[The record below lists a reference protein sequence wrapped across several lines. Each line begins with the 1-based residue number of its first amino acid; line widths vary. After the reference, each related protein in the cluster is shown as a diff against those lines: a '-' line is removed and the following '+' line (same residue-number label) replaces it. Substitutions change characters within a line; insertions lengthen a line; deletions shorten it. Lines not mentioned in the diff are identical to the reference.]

1 MALLQL
7 PFIRF
12 LKLVYFWDLLKTVM
26 EYTKHCL
33 ENGLRILV
41 NRDNSSPMVAM
52 NILYDIGSRDED
64 PNLTGFAHL
73 FEHLMFGGSSNI
85 PDFDSPLQLAG
96 GENNAFTNSDYTD
109 YHLTLPFQN
118 LETGFW
124 LESDRM
130 NALAFSKDSLNVQK
144 KVVIEEYRQ
153 RYLNQPYGDAWLYL
167 KPLAYRVH
175 PYLWST
181 IGKEI
186 RHIEEARMEDVKNFF
201 YSHYAPNNAILALSG
216 PIQPDEAFQ
225 MAEKWFGPIASRT
238 IKPRNLPVE
247 PIQQEYRFQKVESH
261 VPSPAIYMAWHMGD
275 RFSREYYVL
284 DLLSDILSN
293 GMSAR
298 LFLRLVKDQKLFSD
312 IDAYIT
318 GDRDPG
324 LFVICGRLSNGV
336 NPETGIKAIQDEICS
351 LIDGPIEERELNKV
365 KNRAE
370 SQFLFGNMNVQ
381 NKAMNLAYFEWLG
394 DAGWMDR
401 EMDLIRSVTIP
412 EIKTVAQSIFRDT
425 NCSCLVYANKEEE

>member
-1 MALLQL
+1 
-7 PFIRF
+7 
-12 LKLVYFWDLLKTVM
+12 M
-26 EYTKHCL
+26 EYTRYLL

-41 NRDNSSPMVAM
+41 NSDFNSPMVAM
-52 NILYDIGSRDED
+52 NILYDIGARDED
-64 PNLTGFAHL
+64 PSLTGFAHL
-73 FEHLMFGGSSNI
+73 FEHLMFGGSANI

-96 GENNAFTNSDYTD
+96 GENNAFTNNDYTD

-130 NALAFSKDSLNVQK
+130 NKLAFSQDSLDVQK

-153 RYLNQPYGDAWLYL
+153 RYLNQPYGDAWLWL
-167 KPLAYRVH
+167 KPLAYKVH

-186 RHIEEARMEDVKNFF
+186 SHIENARLSDVKKFF
-201 YSHYAPNNAILALSG
+201 FGHYAPNNAILTLSG
-216 PIQPDEAFQ
+216 SIKPEEALKLS
-225 MAEKWFGPIASRT
+225 EKWFGPIPSRV
-238 IKPRNLPVE
+238 IKTRNIPKEPV
-247 PIQQEYRFQKVESH
+247 QTEYRYMEVQRP
-261 VPSPAIYMAWHMGD
+261 VPSPAVYLAWHMDD
-275 RFSREYYVL
+275 RFSREYYIL

-298 LFLRLVKDQKLFSD
+298 LFLRLVKDRKLFSD

-324 LFVICGRLSNGV
+324 LFVISGHLANGIS
-336 NPETGIKAIQDEICS
+336 PEAGMNAIREEIVRIIS
-351 LIDGPIEERELNKV
+351 EPITDRELNKV

-370 SQFLFGNMNVQ
+370 SQFLFSNMNVQ
-381 NKAMNLAYFEWLG
+381 NKALNLAYFEWLG
-394 DAGWMDR
+394 NADLIDL
-401 EMDLIRSVTIP
+401 EMDKIRSVTVA
-412 EIKTVAQSIFRDT
+412 EIKETASRVFLES
-425 NCSCLVYANKEEE
+425 NCSCLVYVNNGEK

>member
-1 MALLQL
+1 
-7 PFIRF
+7 
-12 LKLVYFWDLLKTVM
+12 M
-26 EYTKHCL
+26 EYTRYL
-33 ENGLRILV
+33 LDNGLRIIV
-41 NRDNSSPMVAM
+41 NTDYSSPMVAM
-52 NILYDIGSRDED
+52 NILYDIGARDED
-64 PNLTGFAHL
+64 PSLTGFAHL
-73 FEHLMFGGSSNI
+73 FEHLMFGGSANI

-96 GENNAFTNSDYTD
+96 GENNAFTNNDYTD
-109 YHLTLPFQN
+109 YHLTIPFQN

-130 NALAFSKDSLNVQK
+130 NELAFSQESLDVQK

-153 RYLNQPYGDAWLYL
+153 RYLNQPYGDAWLLL

-186 RHIEEARMEDVKNFF
+186 RHIEEANLEDVRKFF
-201 YSHYAPNNAILALSG
+201 YGHYAPNNAILTLSG
-216 PIQPDEAFQ
+216 SIKPEEGLE
-225 MAEKWFGPIASRT
+225 MAKKWFGPIPSRPV
-238 IKPRNLPVE
+238 KPRNIPAE
-247 PIQQEYRFQKVESH
+247 PEQKEYRYLEVDRP
-261 VPSPAIYMAWHMGD
+261 VPSPAIYLAWHMGD

-298 LFLRLVKDQKLFSD
+298 LFLNLVKDRKLFSD

-324 LFVICGRLSNGV
+324 LFVISGRLAS
-336 NPETGIKAIQDEICS
+336 GIKPEAAIQSVHEEIERIIS
-351 LIDGPIEERELNKV
+351 GPISERELNKV

-370 SQFLFGNMNVQ
+370 SHFLFSNMNVQ
-381 NKAMNLAYFEWLG
+381 NRALNLAYFEWLG
-394 DAGWMDR
+394 SADMIDR
-401 EMDLIRSVTIP
+401 EMDLIRSVSIN
-412 EIKTVAQSIFRDT
+412 EIKETAARVFKEP
-425 NCSCLVYANKEEE
+425 NCSCLVYKNNGDK

>member
-1 MALLQL
+1 
-7 PFIRF
+7 
-12 LKLVYFWDLLKTVM
+12 M
-26 EYTKHCL
+26 EYTTHRL

-41 NRDNSSPMVAM
+41 NSDYSSPMVAM
-52 NILYDIGSRDED
+52 NILYDIGARDED
-64 PNLTGFAHL
+64 PDLTGFAHL
-73 FEHLMFGGSSNI
+73 FEHLMFGGSINI

-96 GENNAFTNSDYTD
+96 GENNAFTNNDYTD
-109 YHLTLPFQN
+109 YHLTIPYQN

-130 NALAFSKDSLNVQK
+130 NELAFSQDSLDVQK

-167 KPLAYRVH
+167 KPLAYKVH

-186 RHIEEARMEDVKNFF
+186 RHIEEARLEDVKEFF
-201 YSHYAPNNAILALSG
+201 FSHYAPNNAILAFSG
-216 PIQPDEAFQ
+216 SIKPDEALTK
-225 MAEKWFGPIASRT
+225 AEKWFGPIASRRT
-238 IKPRNLPVE
+238 KTRNIPSE
-247 PIQQEYRFQKVESH
+247 PIQKEFRYQEVERP
-261 VPSPAIYMAWHMGD
+261 VPSPAVYLAWHMGD
-275 RFSREYYVL
+275 RFSREYYVA

-298 LFLRLVKDQKLFSD
+298 LFLNLVKDQKLFSD

-324 LFVICGRLSNGV
+324 LFVISGRLANGID
-336 NPETGIKAIQDEICS
+336 PGSGIKAIRNELSRI
-351 LIDGPIEERELNKV
+351 IDGTLEAREIEKV

-370 SQFLFGNMNVQ
+370 SQFLFSNMNVQ

-394 DAGWMDR
+394 DAGMINL
-401 EMDLIRSVTIP
+401 EMERIRSVTIT
-412 EIKTVAQSIFRDT
+412 EIKETAKSLFRES
-425 NCSCLVYANKEEE
+425 NCSCLVYLNKGEK

>member
-1 MALLQL
+1 
-7 PFIRF
+7 
-12 LKLVYFWDLLKTVM
+12 M
-26 EYTKHCL
+26 EYTKYTL
-33 ENGLRILV
+33 DNGLQIIV
-41 NRDNSSPMVAM
+41 NSDFNSPMVAM
-52 NILYDIGSRDED
+52 NILYDIGARDED
-64 PNLTGFAHL
+64 PSLTGFAHL
-73 FEHLMFGGSSNI
+73 FEHLMFGGSVNI

-96 GENNAFTNSDYTD
+96 GDNNAFTNNDYTD

-130 NALAFSKDSLNVQK
+130 LELAFSQSSLDVQK

-153 RYLNQPYGDAWLYL
+153 RYLNQPYGDAWLFL
-167 KPLAYRVH
+167 KPLAYKVH
-175 PYLWST
+175 PYLWTT

-186 RHIEEARMEDVKNFF
+186 RHIEEARLQDVENFF
-201 YSHYAPNNAILALSG
+201 FSHYAPNNAILSLSG
-216 PIQPDEAFQ
+216 SIKPEEALTL
-225 MAEKWFGPIASRT
+225 AAKWFGPIPSRA
-238 IKPRNLPVE
+238 IKPRAITPE
-247 PIQQEYRFQKVESH
+247 PEQAEYRYLEVERP
-261 VPSPAIYMAWHMGD
+261 VPSPAIYLAWHMGD
-275 RFSREYYVL
+275 RFSREYYIL

-298 LFLRLVKDQKLFSD
+298 LFLRLVKDRKLFSD

-324 LFVICGRLSNGV
+324 LFIISGRLANGITH
-336 NPETGIKAIQDEICS
+336 ESGIESIYEEIGK
-351 LIDGPIEERELNKV
+351 LIDGNIEERELEKV

-394 DAGWMDR
+394 DAGKINQ
-401 EMDLIRSVTIP
+401 EMDLIRSVTAAEMKEAARIL
-412 EIKTVAQSIFRDT
+412 FRKS
-425 NCSCLVYANKEEE
+425 NCSCLVYNNIGEKLDG

>member
-1 MALLQL
+1 
-7 PFIRF
+7 
-12 LKLVYFWDLLKTVM
+12 M
-26 EYTKHCL
+26 EYTRYL
-33 ENGLRILV
+33 LDNGLRVLV
-41 NRDNSSPMVAM
+41 NSDYNSPMVAM
-52 NILYDIGSRDED
+52 NILYDIGARDED
-64 PNLTGFAHL
+64 PSLTGFAHL
-73 FEHLMFGGSSNI
+73 FEHLMFGGSANI
-85 PDFDSPLQLAG
+85 PDFDSPLQMAG
-96 GENNAFTNSDYTD
+96 GENNAYTNNDYTD

-130 NALAFSKDSLNVQK
+130 NELAFSQDSLDVQR

-167 KPLAYRVH
+167 KPLAYKVH

-186 RHIEEARMEDVKNFF
+186 SHIENARLSDVKKFF
-201 YSHYAPNNAILALSG
+201 YGNYAPNNAILTLSG
-216 PIQPDEAFQ
+216 SIKPEEAHEL
-225 MAEKWFGPIASRT
+225 AKKWFGPIPSRE
-238 IKPRNLPVE
+238 IKIRNIPQEPV
-247 PIQQEYRFQKVESH
+247 QTDYRYLEVQRP
-261 VPSPAIYMAWHMGD
+261 VPSPAVYIAWHMGD
-275 RFSREYYVL
+275 RFSREYYIL

-298 LFLRLVKDQKLFSD
+298 LFLRLVKDRQLFSD

-324 LFVICGRLSNGV
+324 LFVISGRLASGIAA
-336 NPETGIKAIQDEICS
+336 ESGIKAIHEEIARIIS
-351 LIDGPIEERELNKV
+351 EPIAERELNKV

-370 SQFLFGNMNVQ
+370 SQFLFSNMNVQ

-394 DAGWMDR
+394 NADMIGC
-401 EMDLIRSVTIP
+401 EMDLIRSVTVA
-412 EIKTVAQSIFRDT
+412 EIKATAENVLRET
-425 NCSCLVYANKEEE
+425 NCSCLVYINNGEK

>member
-1 MALLQL
+1 
-7 PFIRF
+7 
-12 LKLVYFWDLLKTVM
+12 
-26 EYTKHCL
+26 
-33 ENGLRILV
+33 
-41 NRDNSSPMVAM
+41 MVAM
-52 NILYDIGSRDED
+52 NILYDIGARDED
-64 PNLTGFAHL
+64 PSLTGFAHL
-73 FEHLMFGGSSNI
+73 FEHLMFGGSANI
-85 PDFDSPLQLAG
+85 PDFDSPLQMAG
-96 GENNAFTNSDYTD
+96 GENNAYTNNDYTD

-130 NALAFSKDSLNVQK
+130 NELAFSQDSLDVQR

-167 KPLAYRVH
+167 KPLAYKVH

-186 RHIEEARMEDVKNFF
+186 SHIENARLSDVKKFF
-201 YSHYAPNNAILALSG
+201 YGNYAPNNAILTLSG
-216 PIQPDEAFQ
+216 SIKPEEAHEL
-225 MAEKWFGPIASRT
+225 AKKWFGPIPSRE
-238 IKPRNLPVE
+238 IKIRNIPQEPV
-247 PIQQEYRFQKVESH
+247 QTDYRYLEVQRP
-261 VPSPAIYMAWHMGD
+261 VPSPAVYIAWHMGD
-275 RFSREYYVL
+275 RFSREYYIL

-298 LFLRLVKDQKLFSD
+298 LFLRLVKDRQLFSD

-324 LFVICGRLSNGV
+324 LFVISGRLASGIAA
-336 NPETGIKAIQDEICS
+336 ESGIKAIHEEIARIIS
-351 LIDGPIEERELNKV
+351 EPIAERELNKV

-370 SQFLFGNMNVQ
+370 SQFLFSNMNVQ

-394 DAGWMDR
+394 NADMIGC
-401 EMDLIRSVTIP
+401 EMDLIRSVTVA
-412 EIKTVAQSIFRDT
+412 EIKATAENVLRET
-425 NCSCLVYANKEEE
+425 NCSCLVYINNGEK

>member
-1 MALLQL
+1 MSS
-7 PFIRF
+7 I
-12 LKLVYFWDLLKTVM
+12 KNM
-26 EYTKHCL
+26 EYTRYL
-33 ENGLRILV
+33 LDNGLRVLV
-41 NRDNSSPMVAM
+41 NSDYNSPMVAM
-52 NILYDIGSRDED
+52 NILYDIGARDED
-64 PNLTGFAHL
+64 PSLTGFAHL
-73 FEHLMFGGSSNI
+73 FEHLMFGGSANI
-85 PDFDSPLQLAG
+85 PDFDSPLQMAG
-96 GENNAFTNSDYTD
+96 GENNAYTNNDYTD

-130 NALAFSKDSLNVQK
+130 NELAFSQDSLDVQR

-167 KPLAYRVH
+167 KPLAYKVH

-186 RHIEEARMEDVKNFF
+186 SHIENARLSDVKKFF
-201 YSHYAPNNAILALSG
+201 YGNYAPNNAILTLSG
-216 PIQPDEAFQ
+216 SIKPEEAHEL
-225 MAEKWFGPIASRT
+225 AKKWFGPIPSRE
-238 IKPRNLPVE
+238 IKIRNIPQEPV
-247 PIQQEYRFQKVESH
+247 QTDYRYLEVQRP
-261 VPSPAIYMAWHMGD
+261 VPSPAVYIAWHMGD
-275 RFSREYYVL
+275 RFSREYYIL

-298 LFLRLVKDQKLFSD
+298 LFLRLVKDRQLFSD

-324 LFVICGRLSNGV
+324 LFVISGRLASGIAA
-336 NPETGIKAIQDEICS
+336 ESGIKAIHEEIARIIS
-351 LIDGPIEERELNKV
+351 EPIAERELNKV

-370 SQFLFGNMNVQ
+370 SQFLFSNMNVQ

-394 DAGWMDR
+394 NADMIGC
-401 EMDLIRSVTIP
+401 EMDLIRSVTVA
-412 EIKTVAQSIFRDT
+412 EIKATAENVLRET
-425 NCSCLVYANKEEE
+425 NCSCLVYINNGEK

>member
-1 MALLQL
+1 MSS
-7 PFIRF
+7 I
-12 LKLVYFWDLLKTVM
+12 KNM
-26 EYTKHCL
+26 EYTRYL
-33 ENGLRILV
+33 LDNGLRVLV
-41 NRDNSSPMVAM
+41 NSDYNSPMVAM
-52 NILYDIGSRDED
+52 NILYDVGARDED
-64 PNLTGFAHL
+64 PSLTGFAHL
-73 FEHLMFGGSSNI
+73 FEHLMFGGSANI

-96 GENNAFTNSDYTD
+96 GENNAFTNNDYTD

-130 NALAFSKDSLNVQK
+130 NELAFSQDSLDVQR

-167 KPLAYRVH
+167 KPLAYKVH

-186 RHIEEARMEDVKNFF
+186 SHIENARLSDVKKFF
-201 YSHYAPNNAILALSG
+201 FGHYAPNNAILTLSG
-216 PIQPDEAFQ
+216 SIKPEEAHEL
-225 MAEKWFGPIASRT
+225 AKKWFGPIPSRE
-238 IKPRNLPVE
+238 IKQRNIPQEPVQTDSRYLE
-247 PIQQEYRFQKVESH
+247 VQRP
-261 VPSPAIYMAWHMGD
+261 VPSPAIYIAWHMGD

-298 LFLRLVKDQKLFSD
+298 LFLRLVKDRKLFSD

-324 LFVICGRLSNGV
+324 LFVISGRLASGV
-336 NPETGIKAIQDEICS
+336 TPESGIKAVHEEIAR
-351 LIDGPIEERELNKV
+351 IITEPIAERELNKV

-370 SQFLFGNMNVQ
+370 SQFLFSNMNVQ

-394 DAGWMDR
+394 NADMIAR
-401 EMDLIRSVTIP
+401 EMDLIRSVTVA
-412 EIKTVAQSIFRDT
+412 EIKESAGKALLESS
-425 NCSCLVYANKEEE
+425 CSCLVYNNNGEK